1 MLIRLILEQHVK
13 KVEESNLG
21 QIPTLSLSSESST
34 LESSENLPVDF
45 LSFSI
50 NYVLNTQV
58 LDYPFHNL
66 PSFHFFSA
74 LIFKVQ
80 GV

>member
-1 MLIRLILEQHVK
+1 MK

-66 PSFHFFSA
+66 PSFHF
-74 LIFKVQ
+74 
-80 GV
+80 

>member
-34 LESSENLPVDF
+34 LESLISESLTSES
-45 LSFSI
+45 LTSESLISESSI
-50 NYVLNTQV
+50 LK
-58 LDYPFHNL
+58 
-66 PSFHFFSA
+66 S
-74 LIFKVQ
+74 
-80 GV
+80 